1 MYTFDKPYPID
12 DWDRW
17 AESVPRELPSPIW
30 QRYESVG
37 DAGWSEAA
45 LADARR
51 YSEEI
56 GSAAVM
62 VVFGG
67 AVLTHWG
74 PIARR
79 YHCHS
84 VRKSLLSALF
94 GRHVERGT
102 IDLGETLESL
112 GIDDAIGLTMTEK
125 QATVGDLLKSRSGIY
140 LPAAYED
147 AKAEQNRPPRGS
159 FGVGA
164 HWYYNNWDFNALATV
179 FERKTGQDVGAAFE
193 TELAAPL
200 HMQDF
205 ERRHVYYRFEPTK
218 SIHPAYLFRMS
229 TRDLARIGL
238 LYLRSGRWRETQV
251 IPTRWIEESLTA
263 YSETRGGGYGY
274 MWWIEGGH
282 LGDLGAYAAA
292 GWGGHRLYVIPR
304 TQLVVVHRA
313 DTFSKSQVDD
323 EAIHRLLNMIL
334 LSRVGP
340 VAPRARLIELDEASV
355 SSMHDA
361 SAIPSLTSLC
371 GDFFYRQ
378 VRAVIREVGGKL
390 ELEVPHG
397 KYQLVRRSGTEFD
410 VEDWNCRLEFVLDEE
425 RKPSGMRIWEPI
437 ELSAA
442 PSPSA
447 R

>member
-102 IDLGETLESL
+102 IDLGETLESM

-125 QATVGDLLKSRSGIY
+125 QATVGDLLKSRS
-140 LPAAYED
+140 
-147 AKAEQNRPPRGS
+147 
-159 FGVGA
+159 
-164 HWYYNNWDFNALATV
+164 
-179 FERKTGQDVGAAFE
+179 
-193 TELAAPL
+193 
-200 HMQDF
+200 
-205 ERRHVYYRFEPTK
+205 
-218 SIHPAYLFRMS
+218 
-229 TRDLARIGL
+229 
-238 LYLRSGRWRETQV
+238 
-251 IPTRWIEESLTA
+251 
-263 YSETRGGGYGY
+263 
-274 MWWIEGGH
+274 
-282 LGDLGAYAAA
+282 
-292 GWGGHRLYVIPR
+292 
-304 TQLVVVHRA
+304 
-313 DTFSKSQVDD
+313 
-323 EAIHRLLNMIL
+323 
-334 LSRVGP
+334 
-340 VAPRARLIELDEASV
+340 
-355 SSMHDA
+355 
-361 SAIPSLTSLC
+361 
-371 GDFFYRQ
+371 
-378 VRAVIREVGGKL
+378 
-390 ELEVPHG
+390 
-397 KYQLVRRSGTEFD
+397 
-410 VEDWNCRLEFVLDEE
+410 
-425 RKPSGMRIWEPI
+425 
-437 ELSAA
+437 
-442 PSPSA
+442 
-447 R
+447 